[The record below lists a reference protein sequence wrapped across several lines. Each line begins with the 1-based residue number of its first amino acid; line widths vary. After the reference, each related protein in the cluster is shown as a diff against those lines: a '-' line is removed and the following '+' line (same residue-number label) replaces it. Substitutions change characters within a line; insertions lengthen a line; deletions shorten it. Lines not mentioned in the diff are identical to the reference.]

1 LEYWGENKML
11 HTFRQL

>member
-1 LEYWGENKML
+1 ML